1 MADGALEERYGGEPT
16 TGGGGDA
23 EAGALVRPFYL
34 TRGRTQGRL
43 ALDALVCRPSGGA
56 EARAPESGGD
66 GTALEAEHARILALC
81 DEPLAVAE
89 LAGRLR
95 LPLGVV
101 RVLLDDLVETGH
113 LDVALD
119 RALLDD
125 DLLDRLIRGV
135 ERL

>member
-1 MADGALEERYGGEPT
+1 MPDV
-16 TGGGGDA
+16 GGGDVA
-23 EAGALVRPFYL
+23 PAQGEDASDGAVVRPFYL
-34 TRGRTQGRL
+34 TRGRTRGRL
-43 ALDALVCRPSGGA
+43 ALDALVCRS
-56 EARAPESGGD
+56 SVD
-66 GTALEAEHARILALC
+66 GVGEVLEAEHDRILELC
-81 DEPLAVAE
+81 REPLAVAE
-89 LAGRLR
+89 LAGRLQ

-101 RVLLDDLVETGH
+101 RVLLDDLVDAGR

>member
-1 MADGALEERYGGEPT
+1 MPEFGAGDVTPAPGEPAPEE
-16 TGGGGDA
+16 DA
-23 EAGALVRPFYL
+23 PAGTVVRPFYL
-34 TRGRTQGRL
+34 TRGRTRGRL
-43 ALDALVCRPSGGA
+43 ALDALVCRS
-56 EARAPESGGD
+56 SV
-66 GTALEAEHARILALC
+66 GTVGEVLEAEHGHILELC
-81 DEPLAVAE
+81 REPLAVAE
-89 LAGRLR
+89 LAGRLQ

-101 RVLLDDLVETGH
+101 RVLLDDLVDAGR

>member
-1 MADGALEERYGGEPT
+1 MGAVGE
-16 TGGGGDA
+16 
-23 EAGALVRPFYL
+23 V
-34 TRGRTQGRL
+34 
-43 ALDALVCRPSGGA
+43 
-56 EARAPESGGD
+56 
-66 GTALEAEHARILALC
+66 LEAEHDRILELC
-81 DEPLAVAE
+81 REPLAVAE
-89 LAGRLR
+89 LAGRLQ

-101 RVLLDDLVETGH
+101 RVLLDDLVDAGH

>member
-1 MADGALEERYGGEPT
+1 MPEFGAGDVTPAPGEPAPEEDAPDGAV
-16 TGGGGDA
+16 
-23 EAGALVRPFYL
+23 VRPFYL
-34 TRGRTQGRL
+34 TRGRTRGRL
-43 ALDALVCRPSGGA
+43 ALDALVCRS
-56 EARAPESGGD
+56 SV
-66 GTALEAEHARILALC
+66 GTVGEVLEAEHDRILELC
-81 DEPLAVAE
+81 REPLAVAE
-89 LAGRLR
+89 LAGRLQ

-101 RVLLDDLVETGH
+101 RVLLDDLVDAGR

>member
-1 MADGALEERYGGEPT
+1 MPDV
-16 TGGGGDA
+16 GGGDVA
-23 EAGALVRPFYL
+23 PAQCEDASDGAVVRPFYL
-34 TRGRTQGRL
+34 TRGRTRGRL
-43 ALDALVCRPSGGA
+43 ALDALVCRS
-56 EARAPESGGD
+56 SV
-66 GTALEAEHARILALC
+66 GTVGEVLEAEHGHILELC
-81 DEPLAVAE
+81 REPLAVAE

-101 RVLLDDLVETGH
+101 RVLLDDLVDAGR
-113 LDVALD
+113 LDLALD